1 MRRRIAVAVFAGAIL
16 VSGCSQIDSLDPGQV
31 FNHFPIATLTIAVGD
46 VLVAESVP
54 ILVAPTCTQGP
65 TSFTCNGT
73 TIADEAI
80 TVSASI
86 TEPQVMTIQ
95 VGAQVIYDGSVQDV
109 LDAAS
114 QVAP

>member
-16 VSGCSQIDSLDPGQV
+16 VSGCSQIDSLAPVSGV
-31 FNHFPIATLTIAVGD
+31 SIATLTIAVGD
-46 VLVAESVP
+46 VLVTESVP

-86 TEPQVMTIQ
+86 AKPQVMTIQ